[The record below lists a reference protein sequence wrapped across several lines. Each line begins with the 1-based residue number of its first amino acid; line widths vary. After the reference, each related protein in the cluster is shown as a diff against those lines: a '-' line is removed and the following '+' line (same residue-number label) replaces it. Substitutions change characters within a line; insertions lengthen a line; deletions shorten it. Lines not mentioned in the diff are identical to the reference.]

1 MEIIRTIKDMQE
13 YSIECKRRGEKIGFV
28 PTMGYLHE
36 GHLSLVDIARKYADR
51 IIMSIFVNPLQFGP
65 NEDYEKYPRNIERD
79 ERLARERGVDA
90 IFYPDVKEMYPD
102 EPKITVSVKDLNK
115 YLCGASR
122 PGHFEGVVTVVAK
135 LFNIVLPDIAIF
147 GQKDYQQYIII
158 KRMVKDLNFP
168 VKIIKGPIV
177 REYDGLAMS
186 SRNTYLNREEREVAN
201 YIYKGLQKALEA
213 FKKGKKESKELKRIV
228 EGEITKSPL
237 FKVDYI
243 EIVDG
248 EKLKP
253 KTRAEKGD
261 VIAIAVFLGK
271 TRLID
276 NIILE

>member
-36 GHLSLVDIARKYADR
+36 GHLSLVDIAKKYADR

-102 EPKITVSVKDLNK
+102 EPKITVSVKDLNR

-135 LFNIVLPDIAIF
+135 LFNIVLPDIAVF